1 MSSKK
6 RKWSDEY
13 VQYGFT
19 CITER
24 DGSQR
29 PNCMICNARL
39 RNSSLAPAKLREHFL
54 KLHGDGQYKNTTLA
68 EFKVKRARFDE
79 KATLPVL
86 GFVPINKPILTAS
99 YEVAYLIAK
108 QGKPHTIGET
118 LIKPAVLKMAN
129 IMLGKAAEVKL
140 SQIPLS
146 NDTVSD
152 RIEDMCKDI
161 LAQVVADLISSPAKF
176 SLQLDETTDV
186 SNLSQLAVF
195 VRYVKDD
202 VIKEDFLF
210 CKPLTTTTKAA
221 DVKTLVD
228 DFFKDNNL
236 PWDMVSAVCSDGAP
250 VMLGRKSGFGALVKA
265 DAPHIIVTH
274 CILHR
279 HALATK
285 TLPPKLAEVLKIV
298 VEYVNYVRNSALRHR
313 IFSKL
318 CKEMG
323 SEFEVLLYHSNVR
336 WLSRGQV
343 LNRVFAVRVELA
355 LFLQEHQHRHADCLK
370 NSEFILIL
378 AYIADIFAAL
388 NHLNQQMQGGGV
400 NIIEAEENLKA
411 FQKKLSLWK
420 RRTEN
425 DNFANFPLLDD
436 CVSKIEDVSGIGDIS
451 VPAELKQAIA
461 THLDE
466 LAKSLDGY
474 FPTRESYPAWVRQP
488 FTFSVETTDVNDK
501 YLDEIIE
508 IQQSQVQQQLF
519 RTTTL
524 STFWCQQMVTYPVIA
539 KKALEI
545 FIPFV
550 TTYLCEQSFSRM
562 LDIKTKKR
570 NRLCC
575 ENDMRV
581 ALAKVKPRISELVSE
596 RVYWLPIGET
606 ECHVAFSRLLHHIRA
621 APFKE
626 SLVKGPT
633 RSSPIRGKS
642 ASLNWNTTGACDIGS
657 FSAFSSSHHIKFYH
671 LSFSNAAQRL
681 AGVATLYSRPVDKY
695 IAFMVTSANKTVAL
709 SDFKPLHRPF
719 YLSSNK
725 LSFHL
730 AKIQYLVLNCWYSC
744 AAPNSSL
751 HG

>member
-24 DGSQR
+24 NGSQR
-29 PNCMICNARL
+29 PNCMICNAKL
-39 RNSSLAPAKLREHFL
+39 SNSGLAPA
-54 KLHGDGQYKNTTLA
+54 KLHGDGQYKNTMLA

-99 YEVAYLIAK
+99 IAK

-129 IMLGKAAEVKL
+129 IMQGKAAEVQL

-146 NDTVSD
+146 NDTISD
-152 RIEDMCKDI
+152 RIEDMSKDI

-195 VRYVKDD
+195 VRYV
-202 VIKEDFLF
+202 
-210 CKPLTTTTKAA
+210 
-221 DVKTLVD
+221 
-228 DFFKDNNL
+228 
-236 PWDMVSAVCSDGAP
+236 
-250 VMLGRKSGFGALVKA
+250 
-265 DAPHIIVTH
+265 
-274 CILHR
+274 
-279 HALATK
+279 
-285 TLPPKLAEVLKIV
+285 
-298 VEYVNYVRNSALRHR
+298 RNSALRHR
-313 IFSKL
+313 IFSEL

-343 LNRVFAVRVELA
+343 LNRVFAVRVEL
-355 LFLQEHQHRHADCLK
+355 QHRHADCLK

-378 AYIADIFAAL
+378 AYMTDIFAAL
-388 NHLNQQMQGGGV
+388 NHLNQQMKGGGV

-411 FQKKLSLWK
+411 FQKKLPLWK

-451 VPAELKQAIA
+451 VPAELKQAIT

-474 FPTRESYPAWVRQP
+474 FPTRESNPAWVRQP
-488 FTFSVETTDVNDK
+488 FTFSVETTDVNDEF
-501 YLDEIIE
+501 LNEIIK

-519 RTTTL
+519 RTTLL

-550 TTYLCEQSFSRM
+550 TTYLCEQYFSRM
-562 LDIKTKKR
+562 MDIKTKKR

-581 ALAKVKPRISELVSE
+581 ALAKVRPRISELVS
-596 RVYWLPIGET
+596 
-606 ECHVAFSRLLHHIRA
+606 
-621 APFKE
+621 K
-626 SLVKGPT
+626 
-633 RSSPIRGKS
+633 
-642 ASLNWNTTGACDIGS
+642 
-657 FSAFSSSHHIKFYH
+657 
-671 LSFSNAAQRL
+671 
-681 AGVATLYSRPVDKY
+681 AT
-695 IAFMVTSANKTVAL
+695 AEVTL
-709 SDFKPLHRPF
+709 
-719 YLSSNK
+719 
-725 LSFHL
+725 
-730 AKIQYLVLNCWYSC
+730 
-744 AAPNSSL
+744 
-751 HG
+751 

>member
-1 MSSKK
+1 MSSKI

-19 CITER
+19 CITEP
-24 DGSQR
+24 DGSPR
-29 PNCMICNARL
+29 PNCMICNAKL
-39 RNSSLAPAKLREHFL
+39 SNSSLAPAKLREHFL
-54 KLHGDGQYKNTTLA
+54 KMHGDGKYKNTTLA

-86 GFVPINKPILTAS
+86 GFVPTNKPILTAL
-99 YEVAYLIAK
+99 YEVAYLIAQ

-129 IMLGKAAEVKL
+129 IMLGKAAEVQL

-146 NDTVSD
+146 NDISN
-152 RIEDMCKDI
+152 RIEDMSKDI

-195 VRYVKDD
+195 VRYVKDN

-210 CKPLTTTTKAA
+210 CKPLTTTKAT
-221 DVKTLVD
+221 DVKKLVD

-236 PWDMVSAVCSDGAP
+236 SWDMVSAVCSDGAP
-250 VMLGRKSGFGALVKA
+250 AMLGRKSGFGALVNA

-285 TLPPKLAEVLKIV
+285 TLPPKLAD
-298 VEYVNYVRNSALRHR
+298 HR
-313 IFSKL
+313 IFKEL

-343 LNRVFAVRVELA
+343 LNRVFVMRVELA
-355 LFLQEHQHRHADCLK
+355 LFLQEQQHCHADCFK

-378 AYIADIFAAL
+378 AYMADIFAAL
-388 NHLNQQMQGGGV
+388 NHHNKQMQGGGV

-411 FQKKLSLWK
+411 FQKKLPLWK

-425 DNFANFPLLDD
+425 DNFANFPLLDN

-451 VPAELKQAIA
+451 VPTELNQTIV

-466 LAKSLDGY
+466 LAKSLDRY

-488 FTFSVETTDVNDK
+488 FTFSVETTDVNDE

-508 IQQSQVQQQLF
+508 IQQSQVQKELF

-524 STFWCQQMVTYPVIA
+524 STFWCQQLVTYPVIA

-581 ALAKVKPRISELVSE
+581 ALAKVKLRIPELVSE
-596 RVYWLPIGET
+596 RQQQ
-606 ECHVAFSRLLHHIRA
+606 
-621 APFKE
+621 
-626 SLVKGPT
+626 
-633 RSSPIRGKS
+633 KS
-642 ASLNWNTTGACDIGS
+642 
-657 FSAFSSSHHIKFYH
+657 H
-671 LSFSNAAQRL
+671 
-681 AGVATLYSRPVDKY
+681 
-695 IAFMVTSANKTVAL
+695 
-709 SDFKPLHRPF
+709 
-719 YLSSNK
+719 
-725 LSFHL
+725 
-730 AKIQYLVLNCWYSC
+730 
-744 AAPNSSL
+744 
-751 HG
+751 

>member
-29 PNCMICNARL
+29 PNCMICNAKL
-39 RNSSLAPAKLREHFL
+39 SNSSLAPAKLREHFL
-54 KLHGDGQYKNTTLA
+54 KLHGDGKYKNTTLA

-129 IMLGKAAEVKL
+129 IMLGKEAEVKL

-146 NDTVSD
+146 NDTISD
-152 RIEDMCKDI
+152 RIEDMSKDI

-202 VIKEDFLF
+202 VIKEEFLF

-221 DVKTLVD
+221 DVKKLVD

-236 PWDMVSAVCSDGAP
+236 SWDMVSAVCSDGAP

-298 VEYVNYVRNSALRHR
+298 VECVNYVRTSALRHR
-313 IFSKL
+313 IFSEL

-355 LFLQEHQHRHADCLK
+355 LFLQEHQHCHADCFK

-378 AYIADIFAAL
+378 AYMADIFAAL
-388 NHLNQQMQGGGV
+388 NHLNQKMQGGGV

-411 FQKKLSLWK
+411 FQKKLPLWK

-488 FTFSVETTDVNDK
+488 FTFSVETTDVNDE

-596 RVYWLPIGET
+596 RQQQ
-606 ECHVAFSRLLHHIRA
+606 
-621 APFKE
+621 
-626 SLVKGPT
+626 
-633 RSSPIRGKS
+633 KS
-642 ASLNWNTTGACDIGS
+642 
-657 FSAFSSSHHIKFYH
+657 H
-671 LSFSNAAQRL
+671 
-681 AGVATLYSRPVDKY
+681 
-695 IAFMVTSANKTVAL
+695 
-709 SDFKPLHRPF
+709 
-719 YLSSNK
+719 
-725 LSFHL
+725 
-730 AKIQYLVLNCWYSC
+730 
-744 AAPNSSL
+744 
-751 HG
+751 

>member
-1 MSSKK
+1 MSGKR
-6 RKWSDEY
+6 RKWLDEY

-24 DGSQR
+24 DGSER
-29 PNCMICNARL
+29 PICMICNAKL
-39 RNSSLAPAKLREHFL
+39 SNSSLAPAKLKEHFL
-54 KLHGDGQYKNTTLA
+54 KLHGDGEYKNTTLA

-79 KATLPVL
+79 RPTLPAL
-86 GFVPINKPILTAS
+86 GFVPVNKPILTAS

-118 LIKPAVLKMAN
+118 LVKPAALKMAN
-129 IMLGKAAEVKL
+129 LILGTAAEGKL

-152 RIEDMCKDI
+152 RIEDMSKDI

-176 SLQLDETTDV
+176 SLQLDESTDV
-186 SNLSQLAVF
+186 ANLSQLTVF

-202 VIKEDFLF
+202 MIKEDFLF

-221 DVKTLVD
+221 DVKKLVD
-228 DFFKDNNL
+228 DFFGDNNL
-236 PWDMVSAVCSDGAP
+236 SWDMVSAVCTDGAP
-250 VMLGRKSGFGALVKA
+250 VMLGRNSGFGALVKA

-285 TLPPKLAEVLKIV
+285 TLPPKMAEVLKTV
-298 VEYVNYVRNSALRHR
+298 VECVNYVRNSALRHR
-313 IFSKL
+313 IFSEL

-343 LNRVFAVRVELA
+343 LNRVFAMRVELA
-355 LFLQEHQHRHADCLK
+355 LFLQEHQHCHADCFK
-370 NSEFILIL
+370 NPEFILIL
-378 AYIADIFAAL
+378 AYMADIFAAL

-400 NIIEAEENLKA
+400 NIIEAEEHLKA
-411 FQKKLSLWK
+411 FQKKLTLWK

-425 DNFANFPLLDD
+425 NNFANFPLLDN
-436 CVSKIEDVSGIGDIS
+436 CVSKVEDVSGIGDVS
-451 VPAELKQAIA
+451 VSTELKQTIA

-466 LAKSLDGY
+466 LAKSLDRY

-488 FTFSVETTDVNDK
+488 FTFAVETADVNDE

-524 STFWCQQMVTYPVIA
+524 STFWCRQMDKYPIIA
-539 KKALEI
+539 KKALDF

-550 TTYLCEQSFSRM
+550 TTYLCEQSFSTM

-570 NRLCC
+570 NRLFC
-575 ENDMRV
+575 ENDMRL
-581 ALAKVKPRISELVSE
+581 ALAKVKPRISELVSQ
-596 RVYWLPIGET
+596 RQQQ
-606 ECHVAFSRLLHHIRA
+606 
-621 APFKE
+621 
-626 SLVKGPT
+626 
-633 RSSPIRGKS
+633 KS
-642 ASLNWNTTGACDIGS
+642 
-657 FSAFSSSHHIKFYH
+657 H
-671 LSFSNAAQRL
+671 
-681 AGVATLYSRPVDKY
+681 
-695 IAFMVTSANKTVAL
+695 
-709 SDFKPLHRPF
+709 
-719 YLSSNK
+719 
-725 LSFHL
+725 
-730 AKIQYLVLNCWYSC
+730 
-744 AAPNSSL
+744 
-751 HG
+751 

>member
-13 VQYGFT
+13 VLHGFT

-29 PNCMICNARL
+29 PQCMICNAKL
-39 RNSSLAPAKLREHFL
+39 SNSSLAPAKLREHFL
-54 KLHGDGQYKNTTLA
+54 KLHGDGKYKNTTFA
-68 EFKVKRARFDE
+68 EFKVKREKFDE
-79 KATLPVL
+79 KATLPVFS
-86 GFVPINKPILTAS
+86 FVLIDKPVLTAS

-118 LIKPAVLKMAN
+118 LVKPAALKMAN
-129 IMLGKAAEVKL
+129 IMLGKDAENKL

-146 NDTVSD
+146 NDTINSRTD
-152 RIEDMCKDI
+152 DMSNDI

-186 SNLSQLAVF
+186 SSLSQLAVF

-202 VIKEDFLF
+202 MIQEDFLF
-210 CKPLTTTTKAA
+210 CRPLTTTTKAA
-221 DVKTLVD
+221 DVKKLVD
-228 DFFKDNNL
+228 DFFRDNDL
-236 PWDMVSAVCSDGAP
+236 SWDMVSAVCSDGAP
-250 VMLGRKSGFGALVKA
+250 VMLGQKSGFTALVKA
-265 DAPHIIVTH
+265 DAPHMIVTH
-274 CILHR
+274 CVLHR

-298 VEYVNYVRNSALRHR
+298 VECVNYVRNSALKHR
-313 IFSKL
+313 IFKEL
-318 CKEMG
+318 CNEMG

-336 WLSRGQV
+336 WLSRGKV
-343 LNRVFAVRVELA
+343 LNRVFAMRVELA
-355 LFLQEHQHRHADCLK
+355 LFLREYQHFHADYFE

-378 AYIADIFAAL
+378 AYMADIFDAP

-400 NIIEAEENLKA
+400 NIIEAEENLRA
-411 FQKKLSLWK
+411 FQIKLQLWK
-420 RRTEN
+420 RRTDN

-436 CVSKIEDVSGIGDIS
+436 CVSKIEDVSGIEDIS
-451 VPAELKQAIA
+451 VPGELKQAIA
-461 THLDE
+461 MHLDE

-488 FTFSVETTDVNDK
+488 FTFSVETADVNDE

-508 IQQSQVQQQLF
+508 LQQSQVQQQLF

-524 STFWCQQMVTYPVIA
+524 STFWCHQIVSYPVIA

-545 FIPFV
+545 LIPFV

-562 LDIKTKKR
+562 VDIKTKKR

-581 ALAKVKPRISELVSE
+581 ALSKVKPRISKIVSE
-596 RVYWLPIGET
+596 
-606 ECHVAFSRLLHHIRA
+606 
-621 APFKE
+621 KQQQ
-626 SLVKGPT
+626 
-633 RSSPIRGKS
+633 KS
-642 ASLNWNTTGACDIGS
+642 
-657 FSAFSSSHHIKFYH
+657 H
-671 LSFSNAAQRL
+671 
-681 AGVATLYSRPVDKY
+681 
-695 IAFMVTSANKTVAL
+695 
-709 SDFKPLHRPF
+709 
-719 YLSSNK
+719 
-725 LSFHL
+725 
-730 AKIQYLVLNCWYSC
+730 
-744 AAPNSSL
+744 
-751 HG
+751 

>member
-29 PNCMICNARL
+29 PNCMICNAKL
-39 RNSSLAPAKLREHFL
+39 SNSSLAPAKLREHFL
-54 KLHGDGQYKNTTLA
+54 KLHGDGKYKNTTLA
-68 EFKVKRARFDE
+68 EFKVRRARFDE
-79 KATLPVL
+79 KASLPVL
-86 GFVPINKPILTAS
+86 SFVPINKPILIAS

-129 IMLGKAAEVKL
+129 IMLGKAAEV
-140 SQIPLS
+140 
-146 NDTVSD
+146 N
-152 RIEDMCKDI
+152 
-161 LAQVVADLISSPAKF
+161 PAKF

-202 VIKEDFLF
+202 VIKEEFLF

-221 DVKTLVD
+221 DVKKLVD

-236 PWDMVSAVCSDGAP
+236 SWDMVSAVCSDGAP
-250 VMLGRKSGFGALVKA
+250 AMLGRKSGFGALVKA

-298 VEYVNYVRNSALRHR
+298 VECVNYVRNSALRHR
-313 IFSKL
+313 IFREL

-323 SEFEVLLYHSNVR
+323 SEFEVLLYQSNVR

-355 LFLQEHQHRHADCLK
+355 LFLQEHQHCHADCFK
-370 NSEFILIL
+370 DSEFILIL
-378 AYIADIFAAL
+378 AYMTDIFAAL

-411 FQKKLSLWK
+411 FQKKLPLWK
-420 RRTEN
+420 RRIEN

-436 CVSKIEDVSGIGDIS
+436 CVSKIEDISGIGDIS
-451 VPAELKQAIA
+451 VPTELKQAIA

-466 LAKSLDGY
+466 LATSLDGY

-488 FTFSVETTDVNDK
+488 FTFSVETTDVNDE

-508 IQQSQVQQQLF
+508 LQQSQVQ
-519 RTTTL
+519 
-524 STFWCQQMVTYPVIA
+524 
-539 KKALEI
+539 
-545 FIPFV
+545 
-550 TTYLCEQSFSRM
+550 
-562 LDIKTKKR
+562 
-570 NRLCC
+570 
-575 ENDMRV
+575 
-581 ALAKVKPRISELVSE
+581 
-596 RVYWLPIGET
+596 
-606 ECHVAFSRLLHHIRA
+606 
-621 APFKE
+621 
-626 SLVKGPT
+626 
-633 RSSPIRGKS
+633 
-642 ASLNWNTTGACDIGS
+642 
-657 FSAFSSSHHIKFYH
+657 
-671 LSFSNAAQRL
+671 
-681 AGVATLYSRPVDKY
+681 
-695 IAFMVTSANKTVAL
+695 
-709 SDFKPLHRPF
+709 
-719 YLSSNK
+719 
-725 LSFHL
+725 
-730 AKIQYLVLNCWYSC
+730 
-744 AAPNSSL
+744 
-751 HG
+751 

>member
-1 MSSKK
+1 
-6 RKWSDEY
+6 
-13 VQYGFT
+13 
-19 CITER
+19 
-24 DGSQR
+24 
-29 PNCMICNARL
+29 MICNAKL
-39 RNSSLAPAKLREHFL
+39 SNSSLAPAKLREHFL
-54 KLHGDGQYKNTTLA
+54 KLHGDGKYKNTTLA
-68 EFKVKRARFDE
+68 EFKVRRARFDE
-79 KATLPVL
+79 KASLPVL
-86 GFVPINKPILTAS
+86 GFVPINKPILIAS

-146 NDTVSD
+146 NDTISD
-152 RIEDMCKDI
+152 RIEDMSKDI
-161 LAQVVADLISSPAKF
+161 LAQIVADLISSPAKF

-202 VIKEDFLF
+202 VIKEEFLF
-210 CKPLTTTTKAA
+210 YKPLTTTTKAA
-221 DVKTLVD
+221 DVKKLVD

-236 PWDMVSAVCSDGAP
+236 SWDMVSAVCSDGAP
-250 VMLGRKSGFGALVKA
+250 AMLGRKSGFGALVKA

-298 VEYVNYVRNSALRHR
+298 VECVNYVRNSALRHR
-313 IFSKL
+313 IFREL

-355 LFLQEHQHRHADCLK
+355 LFLQEHQHCHADCFK
-370 NSEFILIL
+370 DSEFILNL
-378 AYIADIFAAL
+378 ACRA
-388 NHLNQQMQGGGV
+388 V
-400 NIIEAEENLKA
+400 ESTSSKR
-411 FQKKLSLWK
+411 KK
-420 RRTEN
+420 RRIEN

-451 VPAELKQAIA
+451 VPTELKQEIA

-466 LAKSLDGY
+466 LATSLDGY

-488 FTFSVETTDVNDK
+488 FTFSVETTDVNDE

-508 IQQSQVQQQLF
+508 LQQSQVQQQLF

-539 KKALEI
+539 KKALEF
-545 FIPFV
+545 FILFV

-581 ALAKVKPRISELVSE
+581 ALAKLNPVSYKLRRLPSLLRISISFDVSLLKPVVFNHYSGCLVPALTPVGTE
-596 RVYWLPIGET
+596 NEYEVKDILDMKRVRGQ
-606 ECHVAFSRLLHHIRA
+606 AFFLL
-621 APFKE
+621 
-626 SLVKGPT
+626 
-633 RSSPIRGKS
+633 
-642 ASLNWNTTGACDIGS
+642 N
-657 FSAFSSSHHIKFYH
+657 
-671 LSFSNAAQRL
+671 
-681 AGVATLYSRPVDKY
+681 
-695 IAFMVTSANKTVAL
+695 
-709 SDFKPLHRPF
+709 
-719 YLSSNK
+719 
-725 LSFHL
+725 
-730 AKIQYLVLNCWYSC
+730 
-744 AAPNSSL
+744 
-751 HG
+751 